1 MKKLA
6 SGLAVAALAA
16 AISAPILAQDKGAM
30 SSMPGMDAMA
40 PMAAS
45 AAGNGMGADLRDMH
59 MNGHMRMT
67 EPRTATLEDIDS
79 ANDLLSTL
87 RSALAPYRNY
97 HAALA
102 HGFRIFMPSVPQ
114 DVYHFTN
121 YAWSGDEYRGR
132 FNPAHP
138 GSLLYV
144 KQPDGNYVLVGA
156 MYSAPPYF
164 TPDDL
169 NSLVPL
175 GIARWHEHI
184 DICLPAGITLD
195 DLLRGNV
202 GQGKRD
208 LPGMIPVAANPE
220 ALGLDRKYGV
230 FADGRFG
237 FTGKI
242 HDASAC
248 QAAGGNFLPLAFG
261 WMVHVYPFAGD
272 DLKVAFG
279 TAVPKPPAQ

>member
-6 SGLAVAALAA
+6 SVLAVAALAA
-16 AISAPILAQDKGAM
+16 VISAPLMAQDKDAM
-30 SSMPGMDAMA
+30 NSMPGMGAAA
-40 PMAAS
+40 PMATSAS
-45 AAGNGMGADLRDMH
+45 VNGMGAEMQ

-67 EPRTATLEDIDS
+67 DLRTATPEDTDR
-79 ANDLLSTL
+79 ATALLSTL
-87 RSALAPYRNY
+87 RGVLSPYRNY
-97 HAALA
+97 RVALA
-102 HGFRIFMPSVPQ
+102 RSFQIFMPSVPQ

-121 YAWSGDEYRGR
+121 YAWANDEYQGH

-156 MYSAPPYF
+156 MYSAPAYF
-164 TPDDL
+164 TQDDL
-169 NSLVPL
+169 DALVPL

-184 DICLPAGITLD
+184 DICLPASISLD

-202 GQGKRD
+202 GQGEQN
-208 LPGMIPVAANPE
+208 LPGMIPIAANPE
-220 ALGLDRKYGV
+220 ALDRDHKYGV

-242 HDASAC
+242 HTAAAC
-248 QAAGGNFLPLAFG
+248 QSAGGHFLPLAFG

-279 TAVPKPPAQ
+279 TSIPKVAAQ